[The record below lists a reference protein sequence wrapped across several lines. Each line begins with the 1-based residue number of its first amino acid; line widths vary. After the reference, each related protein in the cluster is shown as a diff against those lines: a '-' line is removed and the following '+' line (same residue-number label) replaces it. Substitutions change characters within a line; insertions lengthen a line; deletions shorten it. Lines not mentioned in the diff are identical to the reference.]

1 MLNEKDDMKKIICKI
16 CGREIE
22 TETGRMRSHLK
33 PTIPNVWCNGRKRRP
48 TQRAIDAANAAPKTV
63 VTKQNILAALEEIRN
78 SQRN

>member
-1 MLNEKDDMKKIICKI
+1 MKKIICKI

-48 TQRAIDAANAAPKTV
+48 TQRALDAKPDNR
-63 VTKQNILAALEEIRN
+63 LADALLKDQIEFRKALR
-78 SQRN
+78 Q